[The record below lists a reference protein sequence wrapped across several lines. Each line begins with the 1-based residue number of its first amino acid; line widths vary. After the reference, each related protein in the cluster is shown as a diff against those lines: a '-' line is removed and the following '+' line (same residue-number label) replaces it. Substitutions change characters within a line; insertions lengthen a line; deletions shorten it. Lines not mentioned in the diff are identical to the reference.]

1 MVNDIVGAMVTST
14 MQTVFG
20 GGKPEETQTM
30 QQMHRISAQASIPAQ
45 TEPEINF
52 QGGEV
57 PLEPVSDL
65 YVFEQNYCPP
75 SLAIPLRLRKVEV
88 RRIVMLYNPFS
99 GAQKGSKIAGNA
111 NALFRHFGVQV
122 HDIPLEHKGHAEE
135 ICRSFDFSG
144 IDVLVALGGD
154 GTFHE
159 CVNGLMKR
167 PDRVSILARM
177 PLALIAGGTG
187 NSFALELHG
196 ETHVNEAV
204 QHILRGISAPIDIAR
219 VSFPLRDEMEDIFS
233 FNSIHWGLGS
243 KVNIQAEKL
252 RWMGNAA
259 RYTTAALMSII
270 QGEKERA
277 LITFEDANGN
287 QHEYN
292 DEFCLIIANNIMS
305 AAKGMKMAPNAK
317 LNDGLIDL
325 LLVRSSKAVDLVN
338 IFRKIYD
345 GTHTDLSSVEYLQV
359 RKFSVIPFNQT
370 SGPTQVIEEFVE
382 EIVDIDGELKGSTPF
397 VCEVVPLAIQVI
409 V

>member
-1 MVNDIVGAMVTST
+1 MANIDDIVGAMVNST
-14 MQTVFG
+14 IQTVLHPG
-20 GGKPEETQTM
+20 LQENQTM
-30 QQMHRISAQASIPAQ
+30 QQMQRIAAEVSTPAQ
-45 TEPEINF
+45 TQPELNFEPHLN
-52 QGGEV
+52 

-65 YVFEQNYCPP
+65 CIFEQNYCPP
-75 SLAIPLRLRKVEV
+75 SLAPPLRLRKVEV
-88 RRIVMLYNPFS
+88 HRILMLYNPFS
-99 GAQKGSKIAGNA
+99 GSQKGAKIAGNA
-111 NALFRHFGVQV
+111 ISLFSSYGIQV
-122 HDIPLEHKGHAEE
+122 HDVPLQRKGHAEE
-135 ICRSFDFSG
+135 ICTTLDFTG

-159 CVNGLMKR
+159 CVNGLMRR
-167 PDRVSILARM
+167 PDHSLLLSRM

-204 QHILRGISAPIDIAR
+204 QHILRGVSAPIDVAR
-219 VSFPLRDEMEDIFS
+219 MTFPLKEDMQEIYS

-243 KVNIQAEKL
+243 KVNLQAEKL

-270 QGEKERA
+270 NGEKERA
-277 LITFEDANGN
+277 VVTFEDAHGN
-287 QHEYN
+287 QYEYN

-305 AAKGMKMAPNAK
+305 AAKGMKMAPDAK

-325 LLVRSSKAVDLVN
+325 LLVRSSKTFDLVS

-345 GTHTDLSSVEYLQV
+345 GTHTDLPYVEYLQV
-359 RKFSVIPFNQT
+359 RKFSVIPFKEKAASQA
-370 SGPTQVIEEFVE
+370 IDEFVE
-382 EIVDIDGELKGSTPF
+382 EIVDIDGELKGATPF
-397 VCEVVPLAIQVI
+397 VCEVIPLAIQVI